1 MDYYNYFLDFE
12 KFIIDGDL
20 KGAEDFALKTSKD
33 LGLSDRLLKTINNI
47 NLSNYEKSIE
57 EAIPEA
63 IEVAKEFNA
72 KAIYF
77 DYDIDND
84 WDSYLFICSD
94 YNSVEDG
101 IEDWS
106 TKWVASIITV
116 SLFDYA
122 DIFLKEANQDFFEG
136 KHDTAILLMLIAR
149 TNILFAK
156 AALKY
161 KDCGF
166 KICIGYHDQ
175 DIATRIVE

>member
-1 MDYYNYFLDFE
+1 MDYYNYFLDLE

-20 KGAEDFALKTSKD
+20 KGAEDFAVKTCKS
-33 LGLSDRLLKTINNI
+33 LGLSDKMLKMINNV
-47 NLSNYEKSIE
+47 NLGNYEKSIE
-57 EAIPEA
+57 KAIPEA
-63 IEVAKEFNA
+63 IEVAKEFDA

-94 YNSVEDG
+94 YNSVEDDNEG
-101 IEDWS
+101 WS
-106 TKWVASIITV
+106 TKWVASINTV
-116 SLFDYA
+116 SLYEYA
-122 DIFLKEANQDFFEG
+122 DIFLKEAKQNFFESNE
-136 KHDTAILLMLIAR
+136 DTAILLMLIAK
-149 TNILFAK
+149 TNILFAR

-175 DIATRIVE
+175 DIATRIVD

>member
-94 YNSVEDG
+94 YNSIEEDN
-101 IEDWS
+101 EDWS
-106 TKWVASIITV
+106 TKWVASINTV

-122 DIFLKEANQDFFEG
+122 DIFLKEANQDFF
-136 KHDTAILLMLIAR
+136 KKDKDTAILLILIAR

-156 AALKY
+156 AALKC

>member
-1 MDYYNYFLDFE
+1 M
-12 KFIIDGDL
+12 
-20 KGAEDFALKTSKD
+20 
-33 LGLSDRLLKTINNI
+33 
-47 NLSNYEKSIE
+47 
-57 EAIPEA
+57 
-63 IEVAKEFNA
+63 
-72 KAIYF
+72 
-77 DYDIDND
+77 
-84 WDSYLFICSD
+84 
-94 YNSVEDG
+94 
-101 IEDWS
+101 
-106 TKWVASIITV
+106 

>member
-1 MDYYNYFLDFE
+1 MNYYNYFLDFE

-20 KGAEDFALKTSKD
+20 KGAEDFALKTAKE
-33 LGLSDRLLKTINNI
+33 LGLSDRLLKTIN
-47 NLSNYEKSIE
+47 SVDVSKYEKSIE

-77 DYDIDND
+77 DYDIYND

-94 YNSVEDG
+94 YNDIEKDD
-101 IEDWS
+101 EDWS
-106 TKWVASIITV
+106 TKWVASINTV

-136 KHDTAILLMLIAR
+136 SNDTAILLMLIAK

-175 DIATRIVE
+175 DIATRIVD